1 MTNAHNNNTKN
12 GSTNGTRRGKRRGF
26 TLIEILIV
34 VVILGVLAALVIPGV
49 TSALSDANS
58 SAAVARASQITT
70 MVTRLNQFKPG
81 GATITLTDGSV
92 YSSTDLA
99 ALVTAKYCASEDLSN
114 QVDGT
119 KGWVWNAST
128 SKFTPEP

>member
-1 MTNAHNNNTKN
+1 MMNTDTTTKN
-12 GSTNGTRRGKRRGF
+12 SSKTTRRGARRGF

-99 ALVTAKYCASEDLSN
+99 PLVTAKYCSSEDLSN
-114 QVDGT
+114 QVDT
-119 KGWVWNAST
+119 AKGWVWNAST